1 MGVTMH
7 QLLKTLVDQGGT
19 DLHVTTNTAP
29 QIRVHGKMLPLQ
41 TPPMSPAET
50 KNVIYSVL
58 TDSQKH
64 TFEEHSEL
72 DELEHRVLET
82 QGIIEVATDD
92 VNGSLQYLAAN
103 VSELSRIKIRQPN
116 LEDLFLEL
124 TGRELRT

>member
-29 QIRVHGKMLPLQ
+29 QIRVDGKMLPLQ
-41 TPPMSPAET
+41 TPPMSAAET

-64 TFEEHSEL
+64 RFEETFEL
-72 DELEHRVLET
+72 DFSFGVK
-82 QGIIEVATDD
+82 G
-92 VNGSLQYLAAN
+92 LARFRAN
-103 VSELSRIKIRQPN
+103 VFYQRGAVAAC
-116 LEDLFLEL
+116 FA
-124 TGRELRT
+124 